1 MKKSNTVVSAIAAL
15 LGLTGA
21 LLLVSLFT
29 PMWNYSVAG
38 AVLLTAAGLGVI
50 ASVCGWI
57 ARKGGVNALN
67 NLGLG
72 LGLVTVAAS
81 VAMMGYFTVEEPT
94 YTQESAYVPE

>member
-1 MKKSNTVVSAIAAL
+1 MEKSNKVISAIAAL
-15 LGLTGA
+15 LGLAGV

-38 AVLLTAAGLGVI
+38 AVLLTATGLGVI
-50 ASVCGWI
+50 AAVCGWI
-57 ARKGGVNALN
+57 ARKDGANTLN

-94 YTQESAYVPE
+94 YTEESAYVP